1 MHTKYL
7 YLSRQWKIECMHGE
21 GITNYSKNI
30 YISILE
36 FTVATLM
43 LSSLAGRL
51 IFSVA
56 EAYSKFMRI

>member
-1 MHTKYL
+1 
-7 YLSRQWKIECMHGE
+7 MHGE

-56 EAYSKFMRI
+56 EAYSEFMRIIINI